1 MISPT
6 AAPSRAVE
14 HTVVDGT
21 TLGLDD
27 RRYYAIP
34 AYDRLPPFL
43 MTLVGA
49 SDLWLF
55 VSSTGGLTAGR
66 RDADRAVFPY
76 YTEDKVAEG
85 AGHTGGLTELR
96 VHRPDGTSIW
106 WRPFAE
112 VRPGDAPVAR
122 TLYKDLLGT
131 ALVFE
136 ETRADLGLRFRV
148 AWQTSARY
156 GVVRTCQL
164 GSTVEHPTVVRL
176 LDGFR
181 NLLPAGATAQ
191 VQNELSILLDAYKRA
206 EVDARTGLGLYYLSS
221 TLTDL
226 AEASES
232 LQTSVAWQVG
242 LTGVRHLVS
251 DRQLTAVRSGEQ
263 ARPEVHV
270 RGERGSYLVETELTL
285 EARESRSWR
294 TVADVG
300 LSAADVVALRGELEA
315 PGILAARLDD
325 DIESTRRGLEV
336 LIGAADAAQLTGD
349 ELAAAHHGANVLFN
363 SMRGGVPVDGYRL
376 RADDIRSFV
385 RTRSPRT
392 SQRCAEQLAALPADL
407 THEDLMA
414 AAESAG
420 DDDLWRLCREYLP
433 LTFSRRHGD
442 PSRPWNAFRI
452 ALRDA
457 DGRPSLDYQ
466 GNWRDIFQNW
476 EALAWSFP
484 EYVESMVAVFVD
496 ATTADGYNPYR
507 ISRDG
512 VDWEVPEPENP
523 WANIGYWSD
532 HQLVYL
538 AKLLET
544 SERFHPG
551 RLNRLTNRT
560 AFTHADV
567 PYRIAS
573 YARTVEDPSST
584 ITFDEEAAAAI
595 ARRVAD
601 EGSDGKLVHGPD
613 GDLVRVTLGE
623 KLLVL
628 MLAKVVNLV
637 PEGGI
642 WMNTQRPEWNDA
654 NNALVGRGL
663 SVVTLAYLRRY
674 LGVVRP
680 LLDQDVEVGVEVA
693 RLLTQVADI
702 LERHAAGTVDGFDDV
717 ERRRVVDALGAAGTA
732 YRGDVYRGVTGE
744 CVTVAREEIRRAID
758 VVLTYVESGL
768 RANRREDGLYHSYN
782 VLQLG
787 EGRLTIRRLQEM
799 LEGQVAVLSSGLLTP
814 AESLGVLRALRGS
827 ALYRADQNSYMLYP
841 DRDLPG
847 FLEKNVLSPEQV
859 ARCPLIDALVR
870 EGDRSVVVRDVA
882 GGHHFA
888 PSIHNAR
895 DVVGAL
901 ERRQRRAQA
910 EGEGAVAALVEAGRD
925 SLLEVFEEVFR
936 HSEFTG
942 RSGSFFAYEGLGSIY
957 WHMVSKL
964 LLAAQEALELAIA
977 EGVDP
982 GTVDA
987 LRDAYEDVRQG
998 LGYCKTP
1005 EVYGAFPVDPYSH
1018 TPGGK
1023 GARQPGM
1030 TGQVKEEVLTRAGEL
1045 GLRVEDG
1052 AICFRPVLLRAQ
1064 EWTSAPALFR
1074 FVDVAGRD
1082 RGLDLPA
1089 GSLAFT
1095 FCQVPVVYERG
1106 DRAAVRVRMADGS
1119 QTGYD
1124 GAALPVE
1131 VSAEVFRRSGRVAE
1145 IHVTVTPSE

>member
-6 AAPSRAVE
+6 DAPARLVD

-27 RRYYAIP
+27 RRYYAIA

-49 SDLWLF
+49 SDIWLF
-55 VSSTGGLTAGR
+55 ISSTGGLTAGR

-96 VHRPDGTSIW
+96 VRRPDGTSVW

-164 GSTVEHPTVVRL
+164 GSTAEHPTAVRL

-242 LTGVRHLVS
+242 LTGVRHLLS
-251 DRQLTAVRSGEQ
+251 DRQLPALRSGEQ
-263 ARPEVHV
+263 ARPEAQV
-270 RGERGSYLVETELTL
+270 RGERGSYLVETEVTL
-285 EARESRSWR
+285 EPGESRSWR
-294 TVADVG
+294 AVTDVG
-300 LSAADVVALRGELEA
+300 LSAADVVALRGELEE
-315 PGILAARLDD
+315 PGRLAARLDA

-376 RADDIRSFV
+376 RADDVRSFV

-392 SQRCAEQLAALPADL
+392 AQRCAEQLAALPQDL
-407 THEDLMA
+407 SHQDLLA
-414 AAESAG
+414 AAESSG
-420 DDDLWRLCREYLP
+420 DVDLWRLCREYLP

-512 VDWEVPEPENP
+512 IDWEVPEPENP

-551 RLNRLTNRT
+551 RLNRPDEPHGVHARRRAVPDRAPTPGRSRT
-560 AFTHADV
+560 RPRRSPST
-567 PYRIAS
+567 
-573 YARTVEDPSST
+573 RTP
-584 ITFDEEAAAAI
+584 AAAI

-628 MLAKVVNLV
+628 MLAKLV
-637 PEGGI
+637 EPGP
-642 WMNTQRPEWNDA
+642 R
-654 NNALVGRGL
+654 GRH
-663 SVVTLAYLRRY
+663 
-674 LGVVRP
+674 
-680 LLDQDVEVGVEVA
+680 LDEHPAPG
-693 RLLTQVADI
+693 
-702 LERHAAGTVDGFDDV
+702 V
-717 ERRRVVDALGAAGTA
+717 ERRQQRARRAGALRRHAGLPAPVPRRRAPVARPGRGGRRRGRSPPRPRSPTSSNGTPRAPSTASTTSSGGAWWTRSVQRGPPTA
-732 YRGDVYRGVTGE
+732 ADVYRGVTGE
-744 CVTVAREEIRRAID
+744 CVTVAREEIRRAS
-758 VVLTYVESGL
+758 TW
-768 RANRREDGLYHSYN
+768 
-782 VLQLG
+782 
-787 EGRLTIRRLQEM
+787 
-799 LEGQVAVLSSGLLTP
+799 
-814 AESLGVLRALRGS
+814 
-827 ALYRADQNSYMLYP
+827 
-841 DRDLPG
+841 
-847 FLEKNVLSPEQV
+847 
-859 ARCPLIDALVR
+859 C
-870 EGDRSVVVRDVA
+870 
-882 GGHHFA
+882 
-888 PSIHNAR
+888 
-895 DVVGAL
+895 
-901 ERRQRRAQA
+901 
-910 EGEGAVAALVEAGRD
+910 
-925 SLLEVFEEVFR
+925 
-936 HSEFTG
+936 
-942 RSGSFFAYEGLGSIY
+942 
-957 WHMVSKL
+957 
-964 LLAAQEALELAIA
+964 
-977 EGVDP
+977 
-982 GTVDA
+982 
-987 LRDAYEDVRQG
+987 
-998 LGYCKTP
+998 
-1005 EVYGAFPVDPYSH
+1005 
-1018 TPGGK
+1018 
-1023 GARQPGM
+1023 
-1030 TGQVKEEVLTRAGEL
+1030 
-1045 GLRVEDG
+1045 
-1052 AICFRPVLLRAQ
+1052 
-1064 EWTSAPALFR
+1064 
-1074 FVDVAGRD
+1074 
-1082 RGLDLPA
+1082 
-1089 GSLAFT
+1089 
-1095 FCQVPVVYERG
+1095 
-1106 DRAAVRVRMADGS
+1106 
-1119 QTGYD
+1119 
-1124 GAALPVE
+1124 
-1131 VSAEVFRRSGRVAE
+1131 
-1145 IHVTVTPSE
+1145 